1 MVHPYILGM
10 TRIGRDVA
18 ACRDA
23 PRCIRFGDVGRRH
36 GAGEGGGALAQEAP
50 LGASLVG
57 SPRQER
63 ALAAAAAGPREPFP
77 IAQRQPSP
85 LGGMGDAVC
94 SSADAE
100 LFSYWGLNPGLRRL
114 RTLLPGATHQ
124 VCR

>member
-1 MVHPYILGM
+1 M
-10 TRIGRDVA
+10 GRA
-18 ACRDA
+18 K
-23 PRCIRFGDVGRRH
+23 GRRVS
-36 GAGEGGGALAQEAP
+36 AQSP